1 LQGLANEEETVEGMA
16 SWVGEW
22 CIATDEVG
30 IYLKAELEGED

>member
-22 CIATDEVG
+22 RIASGEVG
-30 IYLKAELEGED
+30 IYLKAKLEGED